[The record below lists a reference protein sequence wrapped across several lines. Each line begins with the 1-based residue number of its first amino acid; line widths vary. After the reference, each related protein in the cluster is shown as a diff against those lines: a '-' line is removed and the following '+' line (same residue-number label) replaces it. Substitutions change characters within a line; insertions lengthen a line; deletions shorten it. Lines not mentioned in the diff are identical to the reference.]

1 MDIYIIGASFA
12 GISCALRAKELYPE
26 ANITLIEKSSTAA
39 FLPGGLLLYLQG
51 QFKNLTDAVFITPSE
66 LKKRQITL
74 KLQETFLDCQ
84 LDQHQM
90 ITDKATYHYDK
101 LILASGSEQKS
112 VNIKVINDDSWNPAY
127 KSYEAAQRT
136 LTKLASADPVAVI
149 GAGQAGME
157 VASSLQEIGKTVHV
171 FEAMDY
177 PLFKYFDADFLN
189 YFVAEIKKIPR
200 LFFHF
205 NEEIT
210 QIIKNEQYE
219 IQFAQHKM
227 VCDYVFAT
235 VNVHPEV
242 SNFTEKFALHSDN
255 TIQTDEYLQTS
266 AADVFAIGDLIHSPL
281 AGRGEAYLPQINHA
295 VRSGN
300 VAAENLLKPRQKLTA
315 SLRTLGTKLFG
326 FYLASTGLI
335 EAEAFFY
342 PQTISSCSFSLR
354 ASLVSENKIYC
365 KAIYE
370 SESQKLLGLQLLSKE
385 NCLAKINTAAL
396 AIEQGVTLSELKQ
409 QDTFF
414 QPLFTGLADPL
425 NQIYWESGAD
435 HAF

>member
-1 MDIYIIGASFA
+1 
-12 GISCALRAKELYPE
+12 
-26 ANITLIEKSSTAA
+26 
-39 FLPGGLLLYLQG
+39 
-51 QFKNLTDAVFITPSE
+51 
-66 LKKRQITL
+66 
-74 KLQETFLDCQ
+74 
-84 LDQHQM
+84 
-90 ITDKATYHYDK
+90 
-101 LILASGSEQKS
+101 
-112 VNIKVINDDSWNPAY
+112 
-127 KSYEAAQRT
+127 
-136 LTKLASADPVAVI
+136 ASADPVAVI

-189 YFVAEIKKIPR
+189 HFVAEIKKIPR

-354 ASLVSENKIYC
+354 ASLVSENKIY
-365 KAIYE
+365 
-370 SESQKLLGLQLLSKE
+370 
-385 NCLAKINTAAL
+385 
-396 AIEQGVTLSELKQ
+396 
-409 QDTFF
+409 
-414 QPLFTGLADPL
+414 
-425 NQIYWESGAD
+425 
-435 HAF
+435 